1 MMMKTSLILLLALL
15 FNTTL
20 IFAESLL
27 SFVQAVHPAI
37 LFAVEGILIA
47 GYSPN
52 RFLGD
57 FSKAMEISFDSIEVF
72 VYKKRR

>member
-1 MMMKTSLILLLALL
+1 MKTSLILLLALL

-20 IFAESLL
+20 IFAEPLL
-27 SFVQAVHPAI
+27 FFVQAVHPAI
-37 LFAVEGILIA
+37 LFAVEGILVV
-47 GYSPN
+47 GYSLN

-57 FSKAMEISFDSIEVF
+57 FSKAVEISFDSIEVF